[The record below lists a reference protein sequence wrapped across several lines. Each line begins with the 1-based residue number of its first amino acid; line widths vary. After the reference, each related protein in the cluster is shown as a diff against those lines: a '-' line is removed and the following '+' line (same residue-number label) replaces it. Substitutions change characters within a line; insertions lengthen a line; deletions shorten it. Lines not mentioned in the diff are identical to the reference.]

1 MMVSLKWCND
11 SLNIFIFK
19 VFQFLFHFLPQNVF
33 LSKVFS
39 IFASK
44 YFRYAVNGT
53 TKVGS
58 LSVGWLYD
66 FRGIIIA
73 LVLYS
78 VMSLNLGNSI
88 DTHTANK
95 YQRLRDSVDWTYFV

>member
-1 MMVSLKWCND
+1 MLR
-11 SLNIFIFK
+11 
-19 VFQFLFHFLPQNVF
+19 HE
-33 LSKVFS
+33 
-39 IFASK
+39 
-44 YFRYAVNGT
+44 
-53 TKVGS
+53 S
-58 LSVGWLYD
+58 LSVGWQCD

-95 YQRLRDSVDWTYFV
+95 YQRLRNSVDWTYFV